1 MRVGAAPMGCGRDV
15 MLIDFLAALF
25 VSLLGLTGLH
35 GLGDEIVAL
44 NGESHR
50 LGLAQVVL
58 IDLEGHWRW
67 AMREGRINVGGDPAS
82 QSILL
87 LCGGDTPGWSSNWC
101 TRTRDVFPGSSP
113 HLCLRGGSGA
123 VEARLTWE
131 GDPCGTGAPDL
142 RRRWLW

>member
-1 MRVGAAPMGCGRDV
+1 VQVGAVPTSCGRDV

-35 GLGDEIVAL
+35 GLGNEIVTL

-50 LGLAQVVL
+50 LGLAQVAL

-67 AMREGRINVGGDPAS
+67 ATREGGINPGDPVP
-82 QSILL
+82 QGRVL
-87 LCGGDTPGWSSNWC
+87 LCGGNTPGWSSNWC
-101 TRTRDVFPGSSP
+101 TRTRAAFPGPSP
-113 HLCLRGGSGA
+113 HICLRGGSGA

-131 GDPCGTGAPDL
+131 GDPCAPGAPDL
-142 RRRWLW
+142 WRRWLW